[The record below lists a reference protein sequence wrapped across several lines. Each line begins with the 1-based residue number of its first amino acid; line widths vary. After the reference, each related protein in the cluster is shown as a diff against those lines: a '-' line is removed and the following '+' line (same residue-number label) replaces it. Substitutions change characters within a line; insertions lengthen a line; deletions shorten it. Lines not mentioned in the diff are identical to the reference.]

1 MSHDLKDYKEKR
13 NLQESSEPRANQKES
28 DHFLRFVIQH
38 HDASSDHYDFR
49 LEWNGILLSWAVPKG
64 PSFNPSDKRLAIQVE
79 DHPLDYRNFEGTI
92 PEDQYGGGTVMIWDE
107 GFWEISGD
115 QAIEESLADGNLK
128 FKLEGKRL
136 KGHWTLVRWDSQSDD
151 EQENWLLIKEKDDRA
166 KDNPGIEDFTTSVR
180 TGRTMSEIEKK
191 KDKNLLSNPFDQV
204 DVQLAK
210 LVDEVPNSNDWIYET
225 KYDGYRILTFIEED
239 STRLL
244 TRNKKDYFDKF
255 SSLASNLS
263 DFAEGRAMV
272 LDGEVMVKDEEG
284 KSDFQALQNHLNRS
298 NNDALN
304 YMVFDLLALDGK
316 DLREYPLIK
325 RKNILKDLLNDAP
338 ENIVYSD
345 HRQEKGK
352 EMFDSACDKELEG
365 MIAKKRKSSYNSN
378 RDGTWVK
385 IKCDH
390 QQEFV
395 IGGYTLTD
403 KREADEVSALL
414 LGVYEGEE
422 LIYAGRA
429 GTGMDEEERKFLRDQ
444 FQDLEKNEAPFKKTP
459 KERSNEEITW
469 LEVELM
475 AEIRFAEWTEDNFLR
490 QASYKGLR
498 EDKDPHEVVKEESD

>member
-325 RKNILKDLLNDAP
+325 RKNILKD
-338 ENIVYSD
+338 
-345 HRQEKGK
+345 
-352 EMFDSACDKELEG
+352 
-365 MIAKKRKSSYNSN
+365 
-378 RDGTWVK
+378 
-385 IKCDH
+385 
-390 QQEFV
+390 
-395 IGGYTLTD
+395 
-403 KREADEVSALL
+403 
-414 LGVYEGEE
+414 
-422 LIYAGRA
+422 
-429 GTGMDEEERKFLRDQ
+429 
-444 FQDLEKNEAPFKKTP
+444 
-459 KERSNEEITW
+459 
-469 LEVELM
+469 
-475 AEIRFAEWTEDNFLR
+475 
-490 QASYKGLR
+490 
-498 EDKDPHEVVKEESD
+498 